1 MDFLRN
7 IATDSPLPAGGAAS
21 AYASCLAIG
30 LLYKVILFE
39 MRREGLDPVMEQ
51 NIRTARKEVERLLGD
66 VERIVKKDPEA
77 YLKFKESRRDPEKR
91 DIKQHFSHIL
101 DVSMTVVEKSN
112 AALEWANQLNLLV
125 PDQMRTHLYVAC
137 ELLMGAINGS
147 IQIAKSNIRTI
158 KDPAKKRNYSNKL
171 DQIRLDANNKYEQVL
186 SRLN

>member
-66 VERIVKKDPEA
+66 VERIVKKDPEG
-77 YLKFKESRRDPEKR
+77 LSE
-91 DIKQHFSHIL
+91 
-101 DVSMTVVEKSN
+101 
-112 AALEWANQLNLLV
+112 
-125 PDQMRTHLYVAC
+125 
-137 ELLMGAINGS
+137 
-147 IQIAKSNIRTI
+147 IQGVKA
-158 KDPAKKRNYSNKL
+158 
-171 DQIRLDANNKYEQVL
+171 
-186 SRLN
+186 